1 MEDGMENW
9 GWADDG
15 VTENGTETENEE
27 NVYDG
32 SRWERSVF
40 EGVFVVAKFYL
51 SKAPDGKM
59 KCISRTLGKF
69 AIIDRNFP
77 GTVVDQEIWVCKIIK
92 EINPSKNKGTF
103 ILHPIEQVNI
113 DNVKKIIP
121 GFYDIRPLGRAVSII
136 PNTDP
141 SDFWMLSSATRK
153 IFSKKYYAVVVP
165 IAYSPKKIKLEGE
178 KPEDL
183 PVR

>member
-1 MEDGMENW
+1 MEPWNWVSEDGQN
-9 GWADDG
+9 
-15 VTENGTETENEE
+15 ENENEKE
-27 NVYDG
+27 NENENEKQ

-51 SKAPDGKM
+51 SKAPDGRM

-77 GTVVDQEIWVCKIIK
+77 GVVDDQEIWVCRIVK
-92 EINPSKNKGTF
+92 EINPGRNQGTF
-103 ILHPIEQVNI
+103 ILHPLEQVNI

-121 GFYDIRPLGRAVSII
+121 GFYDIRPLGKAVLIV
-136 PNTDP
+136 PNTEP
-141 SDFWMLSSATRK
+141 GDFWMLSSATRK

-165 IAYSPKKIKLEGE
+165 IAYVQSVKKIKKFEGE
-178 KPEDL
+178 RPEEL
-183 PVR
+183 EN